1 MFSESVTFLIKL
13 GINFTYTISRMFL
26 KNVNVMR
33 MSPRLFCGS
42 VRSTSE
48 LASLR
53 TSLDSKKRLVRES
66 EGSSL
71 YID

>member
-1 MFSESVTFLIKL
+1 
-13 GINFTYTISRMFL
+13 MFL

-33 MSPRLFCGS
+33 MSPRLFCS
-42 VRSTSE
+42 WVRASGAGE

-66 EGSSL
+66 EGSYI